1 LQPGII
7 IASALVNTKNA
18 IIGILNTTTKGSIV
32 DSAKKKSES
41 LDDEDIFYQLGRAK
55 YSSCIDLMFGF
66 HQVNEDIYLGH
77 KYTNRGILPNDFKA
91 DVTKNY
97 PNKT

>member
-1 LQPGII
+1 MQPGII

-32 DSAKKKSES
+32 
-41 LDDEDIFYQLGRAK
+41 DIFYQLGRAK

>member
-1 LQPGII
+1 MQPGII

-32 DSAKKKSES
+32 D
-41 LDDEDIFYQLGRAK
+41 IFYQLGRAK
-55 YSSCIDLMFGF
+55 YSSCIDLMFVF